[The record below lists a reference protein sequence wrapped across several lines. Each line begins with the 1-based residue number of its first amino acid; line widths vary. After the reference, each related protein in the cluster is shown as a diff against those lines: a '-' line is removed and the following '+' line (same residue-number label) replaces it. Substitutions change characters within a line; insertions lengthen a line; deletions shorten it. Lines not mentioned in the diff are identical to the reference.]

1 MHRDSCATA
10 NSWVVALRDM
20 YGVGGGGEMVAK
32 PRWLVT
38 TVQALQQSSPP
49 RKAALWELQA
59 MVNHRAE
66 P

>member
-10 NSWVVALRDM
+10 NSWVVALRDV
-20 YGVGGGGEMVAK
+20 YGGGGGEMVAK

-49 RKAALWELQA
+49 RKAALWGLQV
-59 MVNHRAE
+59 MVKHRAG